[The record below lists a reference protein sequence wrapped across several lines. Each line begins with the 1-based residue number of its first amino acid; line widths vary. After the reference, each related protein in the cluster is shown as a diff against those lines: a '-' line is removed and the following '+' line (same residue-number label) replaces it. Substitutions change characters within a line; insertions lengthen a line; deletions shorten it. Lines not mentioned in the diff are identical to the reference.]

1 MELRPSRARDTK
13 SLPNRKEDE
22 ERLDSRTH
30 QLRAMDYLR
39 DYFRPIR
46 VPNLCRV
53 LYRRPTKEL
62 PKLEER
68 RKG

>member
-1 MELRPSRARDTK
+1 MELRPSWTRDTK

-22 ERLDSRTH
+22 ERLDSRTY

-39 DYFRPIR
+39 HYFESVR
-46 VPNLCRV
+46 VHNLSRV

-68 RKG
+68 RKE